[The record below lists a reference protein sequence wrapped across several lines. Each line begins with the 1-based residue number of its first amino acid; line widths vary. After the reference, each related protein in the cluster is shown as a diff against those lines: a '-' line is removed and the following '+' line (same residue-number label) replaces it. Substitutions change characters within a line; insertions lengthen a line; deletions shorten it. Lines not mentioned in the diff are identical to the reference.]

1 MNIEEGHKPATNE
14 FGRVVQVV
22 GRRLEEHATMI
33 VAVVCVVLLGAAAVT
48 WWSRYT
54 SASSIEAWTL
64 LESAENVN
72 DFGDVAEKFKGTPA
86 GNWARLREAELNL
99 QSGMAKMF
107 EDREVAVLDLKK
119 ATEGFESLAAEKSLD
134 TAILERALWGLAQSL
149 EATSDGDTTK
159 ASEVYQRLLKDV
171 PETYYKSLAEQR
183 IAILKTGGA
192 KEFYTWFS
200 KQNPKP
206 ATIQPKDGAT
216 SELDSMLPPA
226 AKGELDFRPNP
237 PKGEGEKPAA
247 DETKKDDA
255 KPESEKPAAETEKP
269 ATKAEDATK
278 EDAAK
283 EDDAKP
289 KPEKVE
295 EPAEKSEKDGDK
307 KE

>member
-1 MNIEEGHKPATNE
+1 MNSEEGHKPATNE

-22 GRRLEEHATMI
+22 GGRLEEHATKI
-33 VAVVCVVLLGAAAVT
+33 VAVICVVLLVAAAVT
-48 WWSRYT
+48 WWSRQS
-54 SASSIEAWTL
+54 SASAIKAWTK

-72 DFGDVAEKFKGTPA
+72 DFGEVAEEFKGTPA

-99 QSGMAKMF
+99 QSGMSKMF

-119 ATEGFESLAAEKSLD
+119 ATEGFESLTSEKDLD
-134 TAILERALWGLAQSL
+134 SAILERALWGLAQSL

-159 ASEVYQRLLKDV
+159 ASEVYQRLLKEV
-171 PETYYKSLAEQR
+171 PDTYYKSLAEQR

-206 ATIQPKDGAT
+206 AAIRPKDGAVN

-226 AKGELDFRPNP
+226 AGKGDLDFQPNP
-237 PKGEGEKPAA
+237 PKGDGEKPAA
-247 DETKKDDA
+247 DEPKKDV
-255 KPESEKPAAETEKP
+255 KPDSEKPAAETEKP
-269 ATKAEDATK
+269 AAKA

-283 EDDAKP
+283 ESDAKP
-289 KPEKVE
+289 QPEKAD